1 VTRDETGQSTVE
13 LALCLPLVA
22 IVLAMVVQVGVVAR
36 DHVRVWHAAREAAR
50 VAAVDA
56 DEASVTEAA
65 ESVGLRPITVSV
77 EPDRIDRRQGEPVTV
92 RVEYPP
98 SIRVPVIGRLFEDLT
113 LDAEASMRIEQP

>member
-1 VTRDETGQSTVE
+1 LRREEAGQSTVE

-22 IVLAMVVQVGVVAR
+22 IVLAVVVQVGVVAR
-36 DHVRVWHAAREAAR
+36 DHVKVWHAAREGAR
-50 VAAVDA
+50 VAAVDP

-65 ESVGLRPITVSV
+65 ESVGLAPITVSI
-77 EPDRIDRRQGEPVTV
+77 EPARIERRQGEPVTV

-98 SIRVPVIGRLFEDLT
+98 SLRVPVVGRLFEDLT

>member
-1 VTRDETGQSTVE
+1 MTREETGQSTVE

-22 IVLAMVVQVGVVAR
+22 IVLAVVVQVGVVAR

-65 ESVGLRPITVSV
+65 ESVGLEPITVSID
-77 EPDRIDRRQGEPVTV
+77 PARIDRRQGEPVTV

-98 SIRVPVIGRLFEDLT
+98 SIRVPVVGRLFEDLT

>member
-1 VTRDETGQSTVE
+1 MRREEAGQSTVE

-22 IVLAMVVQVGVVAR
+22 IVLAVVVQVGVVAR
-36 DHVRVWHAAREAAR
+36 DHVKVWHAAREGAR
-50 VAAVDA
+50 VAAVDP

-65 ESVGLRPITVSV
+65 ESVGLAPITVSI
-77 EPDRIDRRQGEPVTV
+77 EPARIERRQGEPVTV

-98 SIRVPVIGRLFEDLT
+98 SLRVPVVGRLFEDLT

>member
-1 VTRDETGQSTVE
+1 MRFDQDGQSTVE

-22 IVLAMVVQVGVVAR
+22 IILALVVQVGVIAR
-36 DHVRVWHAAREAAR
+36 DHVKVWHAAREAVR

-56 DEASVTEAA
+56 DHGAAVEAA
-65 ESVGLRPITVSV
+65 ERVGLRPISVAV
-77 EPDRIDRRQGEPVTV
+77 EPARIDRRQGEPVTV

-98 SIRVPVIGRLFEDLT
+98 TIRVPIIGRLFADLT